1 MTYRPELAAERYR
14 LRRAAMTPEQIADSN
29 AHANALAR
37 MRRKRDPE
45 RVRALDRAK
54 YARRVARDPE
64 GYRAKRRA
72 IEVRCHQKKL
82 AKHTGVVVDF
92 SDW

>member
-1 MTYRPELAAERYR
+1 MTERYR

-37 MRRKRDPE
+37 ERRKRDPE
-45 RVRALDRAK
+45 HARALDRAK
-54 YARRVARDPE
+54 YARRMERDPE
-64 GYRAKRRA
+64 GFRAKRRA
-72 IEVRCHQKKL
+72 IEARYRQNKIL
-82 AKHTGVVVDF
+82 SSLPGVQVDF